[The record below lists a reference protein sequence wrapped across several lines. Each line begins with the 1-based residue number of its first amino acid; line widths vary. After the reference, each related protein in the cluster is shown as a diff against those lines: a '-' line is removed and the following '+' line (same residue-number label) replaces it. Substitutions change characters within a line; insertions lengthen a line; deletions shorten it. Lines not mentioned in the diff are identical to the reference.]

1 MVMDNSAYVN
11 QISII
16 EERPGSDDAV
26 QLITE
31 LDEQLTSHDY
41 PQESRHAFSIDKLI
55 REEVAFFVMR
65 LEGQPA
71 GCGGVKLFGTEYG
84 EIKRM
89 FVRPEYRRRGL
100 GGQILNR
107 LADYAREQGVRVL
120 RLETGIHQT
129 EAIAL
134 YERYGFQ
141 RRSPFGAYKDDPMSI
156 YFEKAIV

>member
-1 MVMDNSAYVN
+1 MVMDNFAYLS

-16 EERPGSDDAV
+16 KERPDSDDAV
-26 QLITE
+26 QLISE
-31 LDEQLTSHDY
+31 LDAQLTAHNY

-65 LEGQPA
+65 FEGQPA
-71 GCGGVKLFGTEYG
+71 ACGGVKLFGTEYG
-84 EIKRM
+84 EVKRM
-89 FVRPEYRRRGL
+89 YVRPEYRRRGL
-100 GGQILNR
+100 GRQILNH
-107 LADYAREQGVRVL
+107 LADYAREQGVSVL

-129 EAIAL
+129 EAMAL

-141 RRSPFGAYKDDPMSI
+141 RRSPFGAYKEDPMSI